1 MYFPESESKNGW
13 RSIQNKKNINLEKLD
28 IEINRQQVFLEII
41 QTVLLLLK
49 MVAWSMNII
58 PL

>member
-13 RSIQNKKNINLEKLD
+13 KSLKNKKNINLEKLD

-41 QTVLLLLK
+41 QTALLLLK

>member
-13 RSIQNKKNINLEKLD
+13 KSLKNKKNINLEKLD

-41 QTVLLLLK
+41 QTALLLLK
-49 MVAWSMNII
+49 MVT
-58 PL
+58 